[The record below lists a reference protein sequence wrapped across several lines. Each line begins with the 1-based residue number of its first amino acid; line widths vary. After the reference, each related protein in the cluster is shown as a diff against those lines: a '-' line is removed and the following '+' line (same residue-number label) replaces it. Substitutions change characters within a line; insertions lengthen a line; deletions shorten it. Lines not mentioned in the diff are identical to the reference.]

1 MRIGRKSWSTLRQF
15 GSGPSRPGQ
24 LVTPELLGPGFESAC
39 TAGRP
44 RVSSYRGPNGSGF
57 QADPMSTRTRERV
70 GLDSWST
77 RQLLGFGSESAGTS
91 GGPHSSSDRD
101 RVGRDNWTTRV
112 SSNPGRVGGIA
123 GHPRSSSDPGLSRPG
138 QLIDPSPARNTDQK
152 GRDSW
157 LLLCQLGR
165 RTKSAGRAI
174 PPHSSSDPPLSR
186 PG

>member
-24 LVTPELLGPGFESAC
+24 LVTPELLGPGSELAG
-39 TAGRP
+39 TADGNH
-44 RVSSYRGPNGSGF
+44 VSSYRGPNGSGF